1 MISIDSQPVQSSVA
15 TPIVSTSTSKNMY
28 GSLYALPFS
37 PWSMHHCVDRSE
49 QATLYHAVCWL
60 RPTASPPCSNISRFG
75 MFRRSPIPTYREKDQ
90 SLSSSRSISAMLKT
104 ASSGLGTPQT
114 ATSFTK
120 ASRSLRT
127 SALRWSGVL
136 YCGLEI
142 RYL

>member
-1 MISIDSQPVQSSVA
+1 MISIDSQPVKLSVA
-15 TPIVSTSTSKNMY
+15 TPIGSTRTLEKIY
-28 GSLYALPFS
+28 GSLYAPPFS
-37 PWSMHHCVDRSE
+37 PWSMHRCVDRSE
-49 QATLYHAVCWL
+49 QATRYHAFCSL
-60 RPTASPPCSNISRFG
+60 RPIANPPCSSMSRFG
-75 MFRRSPIPTYREKDQ
+75 IPHRSPNPTYREKDQ

-104 ASSGLGTPQT
+104 APSGLGTPHT